1 MKKKVEQQLKLYGET
16 LQGKLD
22 ESEKIRNE
30 FLESSK
36 KMLNVRFIF
45 LNFLKLTKDN
55 FFIRTSKEII
65 MSLSKSCKKSLT
77 TIQISR
83 KS

>member
-1 MKKKVEQQLKLYGET
+1 MKKNVEQQLKLYGET